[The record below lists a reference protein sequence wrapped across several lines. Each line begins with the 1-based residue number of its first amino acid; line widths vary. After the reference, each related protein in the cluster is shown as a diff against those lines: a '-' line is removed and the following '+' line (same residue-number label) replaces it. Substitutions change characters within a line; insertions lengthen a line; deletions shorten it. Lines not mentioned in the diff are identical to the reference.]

1 MADDT
6 EKREVGSGLTTAL
19 AVLCVLGALLM
30 LFAPLTYLAFT
41 LAMGVLCGWIART
54 RGLDGP
60 VYGMCG
66 FLFWLLALPMALLA
80 EGSRLVAQITVWLFV
95 ASLVVLILIV
105 ATIAG
110 AGA

>member
-41 LAMGVLCGWIART
+41 LAVRA
-54 RGLDGP
+54 
-60 VYGMCG
+60 
-66 FLFWLLALPMALLA
+66 A
-80 EGSRLVAQITVWLFV
+80 
-95 ASLVVLILIV
+95 
-105 ATIAG
+105 
-110 AGA
+110 